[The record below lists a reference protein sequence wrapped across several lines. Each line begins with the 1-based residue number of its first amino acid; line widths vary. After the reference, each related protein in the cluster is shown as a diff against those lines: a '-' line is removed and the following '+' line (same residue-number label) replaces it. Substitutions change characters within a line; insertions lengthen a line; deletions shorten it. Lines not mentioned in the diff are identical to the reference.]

1 MEGTWYVTHGFNP
14 DYDCFACQE
23 LMFRFESG
31 KPIFYNALYDLIAV
45 NGSLIWNDIVMN
57 GTEEKPGILTLK
69 GRDSGFD
76 NI

>member
-1 MEGTWYVTHGFNP
+1 
-14 DYDCFACQE
+14 
-23 LMFRFESG
+23 MFHFESG